1 MVSTSAKL
9 TCDSSR
15 CPDANAMELAL
26 FYRHAKEFL
35 GRVIEDPS
43 LWTDPEILRSS
54 ESFIGW
60 ELIYIV
66 IQLAAAG
73 YPNEVLVA

>member
-1 MVSTSAKL
+1 MVSTSAKI
-9 TCDSSR
+9 TFDSSR
-15 CPDANAMELAL
+15 CPDANAMELAP
-26 FYRHAKEFL
+26 FHRHAKEFL

-43 LWTDPEILRSS
+43 LWTGPEIS

-60 ELIYIV
+60 EIIYLV